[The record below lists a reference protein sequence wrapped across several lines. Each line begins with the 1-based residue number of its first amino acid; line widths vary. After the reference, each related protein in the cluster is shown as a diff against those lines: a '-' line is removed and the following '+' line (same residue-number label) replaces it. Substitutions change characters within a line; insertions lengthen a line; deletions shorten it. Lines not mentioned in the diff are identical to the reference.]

1 MVATSLHN
9 WYYWYYGSDHTQR
22 RRLNS
27 SDTFTTSWNPQ
38 SVSVKSFR
46 EAVLYNARTTADFYS
61 DKKFGLLFSGG
72 SESELI
78 LRAYQEIG
86 KDVTAY
92 IFRYENDI
100 NIYDVSYAVTIA
112 ENLSADYKIIDF
124 NLQKFYETQAEQI
137 SELAQI
143 DRPRALPQLA
153 FLNYVD
159 EIPIAGASDPTWHRP
174 SNDYTQPCQWQ
185 MIDWEHD
192 IGWSKYIQEI
202 NRPAVME
209 WFKWTPEI
217 LVGFTKMQ
225 WFNLLVNDKIY
236 GKLGTNST
244 KLQGYKEVYP
254 DMINRVKKTGFE
266 KIDSLIAEFEA
277 HLEKKYNGLPFR
289 GTVKRTLDQIR
300 ELENNSLNI

>member
-1 MVATSLHN
+1 MIETSLNN
-9 WYYWYYGSDHTQR
+9 WYYWYYGNDVNQKR
-22 RRLNS
+22 RCDTD
-27 SDTFTTSWNPQ
+27 DTFTTSWTPQ
-38 SVSVKSFR
+38 AVKVTNFR
-46 EAVLYNARTTADFYS
+46 DAVLYNARSTAEFYS
-61 DKKFGLLFSGG
+61 NKKFGLLFSGG

-78 LRAYQEIG
+78 LRAYKEIG

-112 ENLSADYKIIDF
+112 ESLSANYKIIDF
-124 NLQKFYETQAEQI
+124 NLKKFYETQAEKI

-153 FLNYVD
+153 FLDYV
-159 EIPIAGASDPTWHRP
+159 EGIPIAGASDPTWHRP
-174 SNDYTQPCQWQ
+174 SSDYTQPCQWQ

-192 IGWSKYIQEI
+192 IGWSKYVQEI
-202 NRPAVME
+202 NRPAIME

-217 LVGFTKMQ
+217 VAGFTKMQ
-225 WFNLLVNDKIY
+225 WFNLLVNDKIH

-254 DMINRVKKTGFE
+254 EMINRVKKTGFE
-266 KIDSLIAEFEA
+266 KIDDLINDFEK
-277 HLEKKYNGLPFR
+277 HLETKYNGLPFR
-289 GTVKRTLDQIR
+289 GTVSRTLSQIQQ
-300 ELENNSLNI
+300 LEHQS